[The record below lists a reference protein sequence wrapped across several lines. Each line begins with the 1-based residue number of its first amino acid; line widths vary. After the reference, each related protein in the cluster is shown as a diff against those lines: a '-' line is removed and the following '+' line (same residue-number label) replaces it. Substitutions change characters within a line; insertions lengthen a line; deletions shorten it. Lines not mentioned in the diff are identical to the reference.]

1 MQKLIR
7 INSPSTWEMEDI
19 SNKYLSTGW
28 NVKNMVVMGEN
39 KNTLIILLEKESRKE
54 KLEHLN
60 DISKS

>member
-39 KNTLIILLEKESRKE
+39 KNTLIILLEKGIE
-54 KLEHLN
+54 KKKN
-60 DISKS
+60 